1 MDAAFGPDGHRGQA
15 GDGDAVGAPG
25 GVVTPGVLGETAYGL
40 NLPPLLQGVAGP
52 TQPGGFTAPNTSTPA
67 YGYGLAFGRSVWLG
81 LQGPGMSPL
90 LTANTGQHPWSWLS
104 QFQPALWSKVNR
116 AFTDALARARAGGSP
131 SALCSQ
137 LAFQAGAGA
146 SGATVTG
153 DGWAQ
158 LGEAIDETFGF
169 LDGLTGGQFSRAL
182 GTMGWLTGINL
193 NNLADTS
200 SSAYTGSYTLGVEAR
215 AAAGVALMVLSVL
228 APELAPLIMA
238 AQALSFGWSAAVAF
252 QKGDWK
258 TGVFDVG
265 MGLLSLTGAGE
276 ALEGAEVAGLAAGEA
291 EAPAAAETAA
301 EAIPAGV
308 EEAPAAELG
317 AAEGEAGTAL
327 NPEQAAPTPAEP
339 PAEGENLYK
348 SDESIKT
355 DPGNCFPAGTLV
367 GTLCG
372 LRVIETIQADERVW
386 AYDLITGQWRPCR
399 VIQTF
404 RRHYDGQSVFVT
416 AEGDTI
422 ESTLLHPWWVVR
434 GEGLAERPVRSH
446 LREAP
451 AGAAVPG
458 RWVDAADLRVGDE
471 LLLREGRTAVVE
483 AVRTGPFH
491 DLVYNFQVAELECYS
506 VGSIG
511 ALVHNENGNAGNQ
524 AASAKALGEARNV
537 AEPPALTEGQQAIR
551 DSLLEEHPNLNPDV
565 AAEAARNGIFSPGA
579 GGEGADVEL
588 ANGGGREVS
597 VHTGNLDNLGGHI
610 LDEAEQ
616 RDVTEI
622 FMQVNTEGVTQE
634 DVLAMVQGP
643 DGLRANL
650 GDAASGKL
658 VRIFGPDGQS
668 WWSGIFR

>member
-15 GDGDAVGAPG
+15 GTATPSGAPG

-52 TQPGGFTAPNTSTPA
+52 TQPGGFTAPNTATPA

-137 LAFQAGAGA
+137 LAFQAARGFRRH
-146 SGATVTG
+146 G
-153 DGWAQ
+153 DGGR
-158 LGEAIDETFGF
+158 LGPVGRGHRRDVRLPGRV
-169 LDGLTGGQFSRAL
+169 DGRPVQPAL

-238 AQALSFGWSAAVAF
+238 VQALSFGWSAAVAF

-317 AAEGEAGTAL
+317 AAEGEAGTVL

-471 LLLREGRTAVVE
+471 LLLRR
-483 AVRTGPFH
+483 
-491 DLVYNFQVAELECYS
+491 
-506 VGSIG
+506 
-511 ALVHNENGNAGNQ
+511 
-524 AASAKALGEARNV
+524 
-537 AEPPALTEGQQAIR
+537 
-551 DSLLEEHPNLNPDV
+551 
-565 AAEAARNGIFSPGA
+565 
-579 GGEGADVEL
+579 
-588 ANGGGREVS
+588 GGRRWSRRCGLAPSTTWCTISRSRNSNATPSGAS
-597 VHTGNLDNLGGHI
+597 VPSST
-610 LDEAEQ
+610 
-616 RDVTEI
+616 TK
-622 FMQVNTEGVTQE
+622 T
-634 DVLAMVQGP
+634 AMP
-643 DGLRANL
+643 AT
-650 GDAASGKL
+650 KL
-658 VRIFGPDGQS
+658 PQLKRWARPEM
-668 WWSGIFR
+668 